1 MIPLFRMTEEEFNHQ
16 LERIKERNLQKERIR
31 ALKAEAKKGS
41 KNFKLP
47 STSKMILLVVFL
59 MCIEVLVY
67 CEYAMIA
74 LGNAEAMYALIG
86 IPASLVPV
94 CLGYFNKSKE
104 ENTVNGIVYETT
116 MEKLRQGKSENEE
129 SVG

>member
-1 MIPLFRMTEEEFNHQ
+1 MIQLTEQQFQNR
-16 LERIKERNLQKERIR
+16 LNKIKERNERNEKYRLLKEELNKGKKRIQ
-31 ALKAEAKKGS
+31 
-41 KNFKLP
+41 LP
-47 STSKMILLVVFL
+47 STSKLILLVVFL

-116 MEKLRQGKSENEE
+116 MEKLRENR
-129 SVG
+129 